1 MERGCGAAQPQHVHK
16 IGTPKPNQPLR
27 LVFDTAAL
35 PLVPNKMKRP
45 MTWLVG
51 LVLLAGLL
59 WRFPLFHAV
68 PLKIAAEQKAA
79 AVFNPVQFAETFW
92 SAQLL
97 PAIAKS
103 VKAETLLPAIQSD
116 AAAAKKQ
123 FSRSIGAA
131 ENYFYFLAGS
141 GKVIAVSDDEISLNL
156 TGGTNVEVALQTGL
170 VFGNTL
176 RDGTGLLN
184 SSDYS
189 NSQDFNDI
197 SAALNHIVE
206 TRVQPKLREQAK
218 VGAKIS
224 FVGCAE
230 VADEATD
237 LKPLKLIPIQTEV
250 Q

>member
-141 GKVIAVSDDEISLNL
+141 GKVRSIFMRAH
-156 TGGTNVEVALQTGL
+156 L
-170 VFGNTL
+170 VRL
-176 RDGTGLLN
+176 
-184 SSDYS
+184 
-189 NSQDFNDI
+189 
-197 SAALNHIVE
+197 
-206 TRVQPKLREQAK
+206 
-218 VGAKIS
+218 
-224 FVGCAE
+224 
-230 VADEATD
+230 
-237 LKPLKLIPIQTEV
+237 
-250 Q
+250 